1 MLSCFVEIVNFVAV
15 ALQSVVHVNY
25 SVVSG
30 LFKCVGYATKVTATL
45 VSRLTHAGVDVF
57 CHLLQLVGE
66 VTVFCLSAVRLLYSF
81 VLFLGHLASL
91 LVGGIETVA
100 LYFANVL
107 PAALLLIWSSFTCAG
122 NQLAATFASALRGLS
137 GGGLQMYEMCAVVA
151 SYTSTIVAHIT
162 VEASKNIA
170 ACFETVTSYS
180 ALAGVNTIYVLK
192 QTCAYVV
199 SVFETPMI
207 QVRSAVLPL
216 VSYMRTWIQS
226 YHCTTCFL
234 FNCTALLLLVLML
247 TTLLIIMAISRK
259 LSNTQTLRDFMFPSF
274 YNRDNINVQPPI
286 DDTFDGSD
294 DELAIE
300 QSLADTQSETGTES
314 ATESDADSFDV
325 SEMEST
331 DFSSTEDEFDDE
343 NDENNPNVVNIQL
356 PEPRTRARTPSVL
369 SKLADRTN
377 FEEVGR
383 ILESERDKRLCVVCQ
398 DQEKNV
404 LMLPCKHM
412 CLCVNCAHSIA
423 SSRTRMRRICPLC
436 RAPFHTVMNVYV

>member
-1 MLSCFVEIVNFVAV
+1 
-15 ALQSVVHVNY
+15 
-25 SVVSG
+25 
-30 LFKCVGYATKVTATL
+30 
-45 VSRLTHAGVDVF
+45 
-57 CHLLQLVGE
+57 
-66 VTVFCLSAVRLLYSF
+66 
-81 VLFLGHLASL
+81 
-91 LVGGIETVA
+91 
-100 LYFANVL
+100 
-107 PAALLLIWSSFTCAG
+107 
-122 NQLAATFASALRGLS
+122 
-137 GGGLQMYEMCAVVA
+137 MYEMCAVVA
-151 SYTSTIVAHIT
+151 SYTSTVVAQ
-162 VEASKNIA
+162 VAVGASKNIA
-170 ACFETVTSYS
+170 ACFETMTSYS
-180 ALAGVNTIYVLK
+180 ALAGVNAIYVLK
-192 QTCAYVV
+192 QMCAYVV
-199 SVFETPMI
+199 SVFETPII

-216 VSYMRTWIQS
+216 VSYMRTWILS

-234 FNCTALLLLVLML
+234 FNCTALLLLLLML

-259 LSNTQTLRDFMFPSF
+259 LSNNQTLRDFMFPSF

-294 DELAIE
+294 DELAME
-300 QSLADTQSETGTES
+300 QSVADTQSETDTES
-314 ATESDADSFDV
+314 VTESDVDSFDV

-331 DFSSTEDEFDDE
+331 DYSSTDDEFDDE
-343 NDENNPNVVNIQL
+343 NDENNPNAVNIQL